1 MNITLSKTQLISR
14 NNINNQEQVQGTA
27 DVLRF
32 KFDSTVHSAQ
42 MIEMNIIYVLET
54 MYINENLYFPSNGA
68 WVSVKN
74 FGSKEADFIFA
85 FTSAKKHHDIAQLA
99 QHLQEAIEHQLVP
112 DWA

>member
-14 NNINNQEQVQGTA
+14 NNITNQEQVYGTA

-42 MIEMNIIYVLET
+42 MVEMNVIYVLET
-54 MYINENLYFPSNGA
+54 MYINDNLYFPSNGA

-74 FGSKEADFIFA
+74 FGSKEAEFIFV
-85 FTSAKKHHDIAQLA
+85 FTSTKENHDIAQLT
-99 QHLQEAIEHQLVP
+99 QQLQEAIEHQLVP